1 MSPIITSLSCL
12 RFAKHPEVFD
22 SSIDYYTE
30 VQLSNHAHWTFNLP
44 LSYVPAVSVLVT
56 NLGDAKVCSNADLAL
71 DIA

>member
-1 MSPIITSLSCL
+1 MSLIITSLSCV

-22 SSIDYYTE
+22 ITIDCYAK
-30 VQLSNHAHWTFNLP
+30 VQLSNHAHWTFNAP